1 MIHLSLVEARISHN
15 YIWTIN
21 QLKSL
26 SGFRGGDVTGLHQW
40 LIDSENFH
48 GSFRLEEIVEIQA
61 SSWVNQ
67 LAQDENIRVCASAV

>member
-1 MIHLSLVEARISHN
+1 MVEARISHN

-26 SGFRGGDVTGLHQW
+26 SGFWGGDVAGLHQR

-48 GSFRLEEIVEIQA
+48 GSLRLEEIVEIQA
-61 SSWVNQ
+61 TSWVNQ
-67 LAQDENIRVCASAV
+67 LAQDENVLELFALAQG